1 MECQRFPCVALILL
15 LATLFVTTS
24 CAVNPVTGEQEIM
37 LLSESDEIRLGRKT
51 DGEIEKAYGL
61 YGDHGLGGY
70 VLDLGQRIAQQSHRS
85 LLAFDFKVLDSSVVN
100 AFAVPGGYVY
110 LTRGILSYL
119 NSEAELAGVIGHEIG
134 HIAARHSA
142 QRLSKAQLTQLG
154 LGVGSVLSQT
164 FREYASVAQFG
175 VSVLF
180 LKFSRDDERQA
191 DDLGVEYASKA
202 GFDASQMAN
211 FFDTLE
217 RLNPSSD
224 RSGLPSWLSTHPNPP
239 DRIGAVQRKAR
250 QWADQL
256 GRPDLLVNREAYLR
270 KIDGLAFGEDPRQGY
285 LDDDVF
291 YHPGMRFLFP
301 VPPGWKLKNTPSEV
315 KVVSPKGDAVI
326 SLTLVSGTSAKA
338 IAEKFTADPNA
349 RVLDQDNN
357 AINGLPARQV
367 VADIATQQGT
377 VRVLSYFIQKDAL
390 VYIFHAFSDE
400 PAFHSFVSTFGR
412 SLNGFADLTDP
423 KRIHVQPDRIRI
435 RATKTT
441 TTLDKALTQLGV
453 PKERLKDVALL
464 NGKHLHETI
473 PAKTLLKIV
482 ENG

>member
-1 MECQRFPCVALILL
+1 MLL
-15 LATLFVTTS
+15 LAALFGAVS

-37 LLSESDEIRLGRKT
+37 LLSESDELRLGHKT
-51 DGEIEKAYGL
+51 DGEIEKTYGL
-61 YGDHGLGGY
+61 YDDPGLKGY
-70 VLDLGQRIAQQSHRS
+70 VLDLGKDIAQHSHRS
-85 LLAFDFKVLDSSVVN
+85 HLAFDFKVLDSPVIN

-110 LTRGILSYL
+110 VTRGILSYL

-142 QRLSKAQLTQLG
+142 KRLSKAQLTQLG
-154 LGVGSVLSQT
+154 LGLGSALSQT

-175 VSVLF
+175 VSALF

-211 FFDTLE
+211 FFYTLE
-217 RLNPSSD
+217 RLHPSSD

-256 GRPDLLVNREAYLR
+256 GHPNLLVNREVYLR
-270 KIDGLAFGEDPRQGY
+270 RIDGLAFGEDPRQGY
-285 LDDDVF
+285 VDDNVF
-291 YHPGMRFLFP
+291 YHPTMQFFFP
-301 VPPGWKLKNTPSEV
+301 LPSGWKLKNTPSEV
-315 KVVSPKGDAVI
+315 KIVSPKGDGVI
-326 SLTLVSGTSAKA
+326 SLTLVSGSSNKA
-338 IAEKFTADPNA
+338 IVEKFTADPNT
-349 RVLDQDNN
+349 RVLDQDNKSV
-357 AINGLPARQV
+357 NGLPARQV

-377 VRVLSYFIQKDAL
+377 IRVLSYFIQKDAV
-390 VYIFHAFSDE
+390 VYLFHAFSAQ
-400 PAFHSFVSTFGR
+400 PAFRTFVSTFGR
-412 SLNGFADLTDP
+412 SLNGFAHLTDP
-423 KRIHVQPDRIRI
+423 KRIQVQPDRVRI

-441 TTLDKALTQLGV
+441 GTLKEALTALGV
-453 PKERLKDVALL
+453 PEKQLEETALL

-482 ENG
+482 EKG